1 MSQSLERNLRLIP
14 WHQMLVRTG
23 PWISVFVLFTR
34 SQFGLAGAIQLASI
48 YYLAVVVFE
57 VPSGWMS
64 DRLGRALTLRFA
76 ALAWMI
82 CFSLFLFGE
91 GRFWMIA
98 IGQAFLA
105 LGYASLS
112 GTDVAFHYDTLE
124 ALDRADEFADRQ
136 SVVSS
141 KALVAG
147 GLGALAG
154 GLLGLADLRLA
165 FALSLLLAIIQFI
178 VANRYIEPPGAA
190 ATENMLPQV
199 TRCLAYLSALPMAW
213 IFGYG
218 IAMVVLEHVASTLL
232 QPWLTL
238 VLGQS
243 PTELGATPL
252 VAGVLIA
259 VTAFVGAGFA
269 RSSAALGR
277 HFGLRLVLVAL
288 GALSALIVSVMAVT
302 TLPIVI
308 ALVMFRSAQGSTAPI
323 LISAAVAPVVAR
335 EHRATFL
342 SLNSLAGRLS
352 YGGLLFVLAADA
364 ADDVG
369 HVLSQ
374 LAVVAWTLVAITA
387 LTAVLVARRESAL
400 S

>member
-1 MSQSLERNLRLIP
+1 MNPALERNLRLIP
-14 WHQMLVRTG
+14 WHQILVRSG

-34 SQFGLAGAIQLASI
+34 SHFGLGGAIQLASI
-48 YYLAVVVFE
+48 YYLSVVIFE

-64 DRLGRALTLRFA
+64 DRLGRALTLRLA

-82 CFSLFLFGE
+82 CFSLFLFGD
-91 GRFWMIA
+91 GHFWMIVT
-98 IGQAFLA
+98 GQAFLA

-124 ALDRADEFADRQ
+124 ALGRADEFADRE
-136 SVVSS
+136 SVVAS

-165 FALSLLLAIIQFI
+165 FALSLFLAIIQFM
-178 VANRYIEPPGAA
+178 VANRYAEPPGAA

-199 TRCLAYLSALPMAW
+199 SRCLAYLSALPMAW

-238 VLGQS
+238 VVGQS

-252 VAGVLIA
+252 VAGTLIA
-259 VTAFVGAGFA
+259 ITAFMGAVFA
-269 RSSAALGR
+269 RSSARIGR
-277 HFGLRLVLVAL
+277 RFGLRFVLVAL
-288 GALSALIVSVMAVT
+288 GALSALIVSVMAVS

-308 ALVMFRSAQGSTAPI
+308 ALVTFRSAQGSTAPI

-335 EHRATFL
+335 QHRATFL

-352 YGGLLFVLAADA
+352 YGGLLLVLATNAT
-364 ADDVG
+364 DDVG

-374 LAVVAWTLVAITA
+374 LAVVSWILVVVTA
-387 LTAVLVARRESAL
+387 LTAVLVARRERAL